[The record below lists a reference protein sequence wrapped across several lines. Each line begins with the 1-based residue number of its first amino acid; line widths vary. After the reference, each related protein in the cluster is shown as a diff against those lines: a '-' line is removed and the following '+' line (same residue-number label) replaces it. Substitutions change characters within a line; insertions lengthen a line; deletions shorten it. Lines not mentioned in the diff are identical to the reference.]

1 MDHERGTAAPVLMLY
16 CKICP
21 LLESIC
27 VFHDKPRV
35 TLSGVRGT
43 VAAFMVGLPRKELSM
58 TLRRYAADAVGAELL
73 LLLLLPMMGLLL
85 PSLRL
90 ALICMI

>member
-1 MDHERGTAAPVLMLY
+1 
-16 CKICP
+16 
-21 LLESIC
+21 
-27 VFHDKPRV
+27 
-35 TLSGVRGT
+35 
-43 VAAFMVGLPRKELSM
+43 M
-58 TLRRYAADAVGAELL
+58 TLRRYAADAVGAELLL